1 MAQSIITLAFETYKA
16 QQEATSTPVELN
28 EFVLAL
34 VPNQDP
40 SQPIDRNEALPPQE
54 QIVYTAEVSQNG
66 FVNPNAV
73 VYSLIMDTRVGDF
86 DFNWVGLRNK
96 ESGVLAAILHIPTIQ
111 KFKSVV
117 GVQNGNSVTRSIL
130 MSYEGAQQATGIAV
144 DASTWQI
151 DFTARLSGMDE
162 SARLANEDVYGHS
175 AFLADGFQ
183 VEKSGEQYIA
193 QAGRGYVGGLRCALE
208 KNVTLDNAAKSK
220 HVYLDASWRGELTSQ
235 WHTVFEFKASSDELT
250 DHIGDDGYPH
260 FVTKIAEIKTDGSVV
275 DCRSIEGFA
284 EYERIENAATNAD
297 IDGKSNQQ
305 KHVKLPQLWRSLSN
319 LLSNSHTGSRT
330 DLAVTEK
337 ALKEGLATKSGTSHH
352 HDDTYYKQ
360 PQVDSKLAVKLDK
373 TAKAAD
379 SEKLDGRDGSD
390 YMQAHYANG
399 LEGMGVAGDTANW
412 IRTTSNGLLPYAA
425 GGASSLGTSS
435 WPFNTIHGKT
445 LYENGETLSS
455 KYLPIKGKA
464 ADSDKLD
471 GLDSSDF
478 MKKSEGGLHTR
489 VWAGT
494 QLANEKQRYEIGRFT
509 IDTKNWTPNTVII
522 VELYNIYYLHGGYKK
537 YIVKWGY
544 NQTYA
549 DVQLVEAFGQANKE
563 KLTASEPV
571 TISGDIK
578 YISLFVE
585 QGNHNR
591 CITKL
596 TTAFTPVTT
605 NPPGRS
611 QCYLF
616 DSMPKTVISSFT
628 PEEAVVNERNQ
639 QFNGEVNLRQ
649 NLTVNNYGLGAV
661 GLYHSERFQNVFSM
675 GVSADNQS
683 TRYTMAA
690 DGKKLHNF
698 YGLGWTHSNN
708 PDPEAKK
715 VSGHHAIF
723 VEAGQTKSAIGNDI
737 WTAGDMY
744 ERNQKLSERYLGKA
758 SKAADSSTLE
768 GYKAASF
775 ERRKQISFQA
785 QDYVQQVILLH
796 SISGVN
802 TNDSK
807 QFSGTI
813 TLTRSNGIYL
823 AEQVHINSQK
833 LYGSETAMASFYTS
847 GDLGVKLVT
856 CTHNKKKYLALTW
869 YTNASIYEAQA
880 VGRWDDDAIGTSIK
894 VYNHQTG
901 SVLSSEVWNSMVDFK
916 PASKVDFVSGV
927 SDRGHA
933 VYSPLNPPPISVLAA
948 SCPVGVPL
956 PWPHETPPEGFI
968 ECYGQ
973 SFVKSAF
980 PELAKAYP
988 SGALPNLRGEFIR
1001 GWDNK
1006 RGVDP
1011 GREIMSEQADEFKTH
1026 SHAINRRWY
1035 NERSGGSYVWGINGS
1050 SGSSNVKTGEEGGT
1064 ETRPRNIAFMYIVR
1078 TA

>member
-130 MSYEGAQQATGIAV
+130 MSYEGAQQATGITV

-193 QAGRGYVGGLRCALE
+193 KAGRGYVGGLRCALE
-208 KNVTLDNAAKSK
+208 KNVTLDNAVKGQ
-220 HVYLDASWRGELTSQ
+220 HVYLDASWQGELTSQ
-235 WHTVFEFKASSDELT
+235 WHTVFSFKVSADELT

-260 FVTKIAEIKTDGSVV
+260 FVTKIAEIKADGSVV

-284 EYERIENAATNAD
+284 EYERIENAATDAE
-297 IDGKSNQQ
+297 IDGKSDQK

-360 PQVDSKLAVKLDK
+360 PQVDSKLAEKLDK

-379 SEKLDGRDGSD
+379 SDKLDGRDGSD
-390 YMQAHYANG
+390 YIQAHYANG
-399 LEGMGVAGDTANW
+399 LEGMGVAGDTVNW
-412 IRTTSNGLLPYAA
+412 IRTTSHGLLPYAA

-435 WPFNTIHGKT
+435 WPFNTVHGKT

-455 KYLPIKGKA
+455 KYLPIQGKA

-494 QLANEKQRYEIGRFT
+494 QSANENQRYEIGRFT
-509 IDTKNWTPNTVII
+509 IDTANWASNNIII
-522 VELYNIYYLHGGYKK
+522 VELFNTHYTHGGYQK

-544 NQTYA
+544 GQSHA
-549 DVQLVEAFGQANKE
+549 VVELVEAFGQANKE
-563 KLTASEPV
+563 KLTVSDPV
-571 TISGDIK
+571 TVSGNNK
-578 YISLFVE
+578 YVSIFVE
-585 QGNHNR
+585 QTNYNR
-591 CITKL
+591 CAVKL
-596 TTAFTPVTT
+596 TTAFMPVGA
-605 NPPGRS
+605 NPPGIS

-616 DSMPKTVISSFT
+616 EDLPKTVIPSFSAVET
-628 PEEAVVNERNQ
+628 VVNERNQ
-639 QFNGEVNLRQ
+639 QFNGEVNLHQ
-649 NLTVNNYGLGAV
+649 NLTVNNHGLGVV

-675 GVSADNQS
+675 GLSSDGS
-683 TRYTMAA
+683 TRYTMSA
-690 DGKKLHNF
+690 DGVRLHNF
-698 YGLGWTHSNN
+698 YGIGWAHSNN

-715 VSGHHAIF
+715 ISGHHAIF
-723 VEAGQTKSAIGNDI
+723 CSAGKTKSAIGDHI
-737 WTAGDMY
+737 WTSGDMY
-744 ERNQKLSERYLGKA
+744 EQNQKLSSRYVKA
-758 SKAADSSTLE
+758 SGPMASYDVDNVPWTSNTGVYTGTYPGAGSLVAQFKGGGSTPAAQIRFNYRNGGMWIKSARDLVGFEENWTQVFTDKHPPKVSDIE
-768 GYKAASF
+768 GALTKY
-775 ERRKQISFQA
+775 
-785 QDYVQQVILLH
+785 DTIL
-796 SISGVN
+796 S
-802 TNDSK
+802 SK
-807 QFSGTI
+807 QVLIEDTRGVSRLPNYYPDRYVSWDFQNRDDTGAGGDPWNAVHTI
-813 TLTRSNGIYL
+813 AKWLSYAHAHRQ
-823 AEQVHINSQK
+823 EQIAYTGDRVKHRIAT
-833 LYGSETAMASFYTS
+833 SETSWGGWKSFAYTD
-847 GDLGVKLVT
+847 DLAK
-856 CTHNKKKYLALTW
+856 A
-869 YTNASIYEAQA
+869 
-880 VGRWDDDAIGTSIK
+880 
-894 VYNHQTG
+894 
-901 SVLSSEVWNSMVDFK
+901 
-916 PASKVDFVSGV
+916 
-927 SDRGHA
+927 
-933 VYSPLNPPPISVLAA
+933 
-948 SCPVGVPL
+948 CPVGVPL
-956 PWPHETPPEGFI
+956 PWPHEIPPEGFV
-968 ECYGQ
+968 ECSGN
-973 SFVKSAF
+973 SFVKSAY
-980 PELAKAYP
+980 PELAKVYP
-988 SGALPNLRGEFIR
+988 SGYLPNLRGEFIR

-1011 GREIMSEQADEFKTH
+1011 GRDIMSEQADEFKTH

-1050 SGSSNVKTGEEGGT
+1050 SGNSNVKTGEEGGT

-1078 TA
+1078 AA